1 MEGKQMSGK
10 FMITTLIL
18 CVVVVFLLGLQKPPI
33 AAAQI
38 APLFLKAPFAGTKT
52 VSTVFDHAYPVY
64 ALEVDPPY
72 NGNNRTVIHRDGT
85 EWPSVFP
92 APCVGYSGHPG
103 IDYDMVYDYV
113 LASHGGQV
121 VEAGWQ
127 NPQNRRQDLGLR
139 VEIQVTNST
148 GIYKTRYGHL
158 STLMV
163 AKNQLV
169 SQGKVIAIS
178 GNTGNSTGPHLHF
191 EVRKQHGP
199 NTNTFHPVNPY
210 GWGGV
215 ALDPWENA
223 EGPGSRPASVNLW
236 QNPPSINLTTGCP
249 IKMYASGIPLT
260 PGNDPPLNP
269 DLTNPVRRVIDD
281 SNAARFE
288 LSPDPWMTY
297 TPCFPPA
304 CYLFTSRYT
313 QTANAYAQWR
323 MLVHDLVVGQYDVYA
338 YIPNNHAN
346 ADLAYYEIHHNNK
359 VHSAAIDQ
367 SRFNKPTYPPTW
379 AYLGRYDFTDG
390 INTIAQKVRVYH
402 EGATGEELAADAI
415 ALVLADGH
423 PDLNVPV
430 AQSSDDAGRFGQ
442 NCQLAGVTFP
452 EIYLGRCVDG
462 TDVVSGFRY
471 SNIPIPANATI
482 TRAHLQF
489 VVDGN
494 YDQELRLRFYGESNP
509 ESPPFSNNNLPENRP
524 LTNAWSAWTIPAI
537 DPWVYFQTRYSPDVK
552 LVVQEIVNLPGW
564 GLGEPALT
572 FIIQPAPDFNGN
584 VYRRVM
590 AYDRSGTP
598 PPPPGAY
605 AARLLV
611 WYVCSGAPCPVQ

>member
-1 MEGKQMSGK
+1 MKASSRK
-10 FMITTLIL
+10 ITLFYASILFGLLI
-18 CVVVVFLLGLQKPPI
+18 GLHFVIKAP
-33 AAAQI
+33 AAQAQTNGLLTPPYFGI
-38 APLFLKAPFAGTKT
+38 KYISG
-52 VSTVFDHAYPVY
+52 VFDHQYPTLY
-64 ALEVDPPY
+64 TSLTPPDVDES
-72 NGNNRTVIHRDGT
+72 VINRDGFT
-85 EWPSVFP
+85 YTTGDCSK
-92 APCVGYSGHPG
+92 YSGHAG
-103 IDYDMVYDYV
+103 IDYGMIYDYV
-113 LASHGGQV
+113 LSTHNGQV
-121 VEAGWQ
+121 VTAGWQ
-127 NPQNRRQDLGLR
+127 RPSDRRYGLGLM
-139 VEIQVTNST
+139 VELQTSYLGST
-148 GIYKTRYGHL
+148 YKTRYGHL
-158 STLMV
+158 SALMV
-163 AKNQLV
+163 QNNQLV
-169 SQGKVIAIS
+169 TRGKVIAIS
-178 GNTGNSTGPHLHF
+178 GNTGNTDGPHLHF
-191 EVRKQHGP
+191 EVRKWHQPPG
-199 NTNTFHPVNPY
+199 FSGDFYPVNPY
-210 GWGGV
+210 GWNSINPDRPD
-215 ALDPWENA
+215 DPWEIA
-223 EGPGSRPASVNLW
+223 ENGRPASVNLW
-236 QNPPSINLTTGCP
+236 QNRPSLSSAKCT
-249 IKMYASGIPLT
+249 YLSGAPLT

-281 SNAARFE
+281 SNAAHFE

-359 VHSAAIDQ
+359 VHSATIDQ

-482 TRAHLQF
+482 TRAHFQF

-524 LTNAWSAWTIPAI
+524 LTNAWRAWTIPAI